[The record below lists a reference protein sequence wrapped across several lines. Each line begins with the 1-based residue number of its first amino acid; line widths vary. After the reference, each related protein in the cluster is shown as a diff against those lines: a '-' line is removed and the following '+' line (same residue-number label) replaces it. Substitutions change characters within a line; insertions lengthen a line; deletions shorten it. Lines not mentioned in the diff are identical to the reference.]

1 MKEIILIGGGGHCK
15 SCIDVIEQAGEFEIA
30 GIVDTPERKGEKV
43 LKYEIIAADED
54 LPVLVKTYQFFLITV
69 GQIKTSATRRTLF
82 EMVTE
87 QGGNFPVIVSPNA
100 YVSSYATIYAG
111 TIVMHHAIVNA
122 GAVVGSNCI
131 VNTRA
136 LVEHDARVGKHCHLA
151 TGSIVNGRVVVEDG
165 VFLGS
170 GSVVREGIHIGAKS
184 IIGCNIAVKKNI
196 EPGEMLR

>member
-15 SCIDVIEQAGEFEIA
+15 SCIDVIEQAGEFGIA

-54 LPVLVKTYQFFLITV
+54 LPVLVKSYQFFLITV
-69 GQIKTSATRRTLF
+69 GQIKTSAIRRTLF
-82 EMVTE
+82 ETVIE
-87 QGGNFPVIVSPNA
+87 QGGNLPVIVSPNA
-100 YVSSYATIYAG
+100 YISPYATIYAG
-111 TIVMHHAIVNA
+111 TIIMHHAIVNA
-122 GAVVGSNCI
+122 GAVVGPNCI

-136 LVEHDARVGKHCHLA
+136 LVEHDVRIGKHCHLA
-151 TGSIVNGRVVVEDG
+151 TGAIVNGGVVVEDG

-184 IIGCNIAVKKNI
+184 IIGCNTAVKKNI
-196 EPGEMLR
+196 EPGGMLR